1 MRRKKIEIQRAF
13 YVRFGRMHWY
23 FLNFFFK
30 LREIY
35 ICINDE
41 SSERCNPSLTQ
52 TQNIWL
58 MHHSCDDLYF
68 RLFVVFLW
76 SITLNERNERIKT
89 HSAVILCIGSV
100 CARLMC
106 NVKLWLVF
114 HSIHWLWLLSWSECF
129 SCFFFS
135 FHSFI
140 LHSLGM
146 FHLRAHNHNLK

>member
-1 MRRKKIEIQRAF
+1 
-13 YVRFGRMHWY
+13 MHFTWDLGACIDT
-23 FLNFFFK
+23 FSISFSSFEK
-30 LREIY
+30 Y

-129 SCFFFS
+129 SCFFSHSTLSS
-135 FHSFI
+135 FTLLVCSICGRTITI
-140 LHSLGM
+140 LNKWCL
-146 FHLRAHNHNLK
+146 